1 MSKEQINTEFDSLDS
16 FSATSIQEW
25 PLFEKILLLI
35 YAVSIQEWNMIESGY
50 KWRGYGI

>member
-25 PLFEKILLLI
+25 PLFEKNFTTNLCGLYSRVEYDRERL
-35 YAVSIQEWNMIESGY
+35 
-50 KWRGYGI
+50 